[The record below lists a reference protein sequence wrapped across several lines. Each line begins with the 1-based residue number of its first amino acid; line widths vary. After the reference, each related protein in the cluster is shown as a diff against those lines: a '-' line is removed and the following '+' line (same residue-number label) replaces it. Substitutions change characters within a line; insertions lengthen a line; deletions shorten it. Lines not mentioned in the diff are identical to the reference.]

1 MLDFIYT
8 LFIAPLEFWMQKA
21 LMWGFEQTHTWGWAI
36 IVMSLVVNFV
46 ILPIYMKAESW
57 QEEERAIRK
66 SFEAKEAM
74 IKATFKGQERFAMI
88 STMHRQ
94 AGFSP
99 FLAMR
104 SSIGFFLQIPF
115 FFAAYHFLSHFEP
128 LQGVAFMG
136 LADLSKPDEMFHIG
150 GFAINVMPILMTV
163 INLVSALVY
172 TQNMSRKDKIQLY
185 GMAALFLVLL
195 YDAASGLVLYW
206 TFNNIF
212 SLCKNIVYDLYHRFG
227 RKTIESIKQ
236 RFPKHKATNEV
247 FPQSSFM
254 SGYLVFLWGISAIF
268 ALLSSNQ
275 MDLISDATKVQLS
288 FISDIGFVLTGF
300 ACLVELVLLKVW
312 KHHKVLL
319 AFSLL
324 VLYYGLNTWFKWQ
337 FTGANRHY
345 FALIAGLLFLIPV
358 IGLTHLRCNLN
369 MLLMRGKNAIGLYT
383 PAVSW
388 LIILVTAYLPIQ
400 AFCTAPELFS
410 PTADVLALLLK
421 YSVIGIVFFWVL
433 DKVFKFFNAENF
445 AGYFFSLLTLLFTI
459 YAFLLPM
466 DVGTI
471 DAFQISDPTPLYL
484 TKNLLV
490 DFVVLILFFAGFI
503 WLTRQGKVTLIRN
516 VFIICCVLGLGSST
530 LSLWQSRGQW
540 QTESDS
546 TTVTLPSYNDRLLG
560 FSKDKTNIVVVMLD
574 AFSGSHID
582 ILFNEYPELKD
593 QYRGFVW
600 YRNMLASGDSTVS
613 SLPSIICGEKCAPWS
628 LNENETDKSLAE
640 KINRYYAETLNKFGP
655 QFDIA
660 IHERNWLEP
669 NRLSD
674 LVHDDILAIRFMGD
688 SYLNRYLQ
696 TNDITMGRGSSD
708 SFLLAVSLFNS
719 VPWSMKNLV
728 YKDGRWI
735 ENLMPKSDT
744 LVVRALRE
752 YAFIDGLADLSNT
765 NASKAT
771 YKFFDNEI
779 THHPW
784 LMDAKT
790 CTVSAKPKIYKTRQD
805 NADELHLANEMC
817 ALKALSRWINWMK
830 SEGIFDNTMIILV
843 SDHDGMDSDMIGKVF
858 GSPYKGM
865 VGKPNP
871 LLLVKHLGRSGNKD
885 VEINDM
891 PLSLTDVSK
900 LINNDLNIQPFT
912 GRTQPR
918 RMSVTGGK
926 TMNKFVL
933 EREWMIDSD
942 LTRRD
947 HWHEL
952 PNNK

>member
-150 GFAINVMPILMTV
+150 SFAINVMPILMTV

-236 RFPKHKATNEV
+236 CFPKHKATNEV

-421 YSVIGIVFFWVL
+421 YSLIGIVFFWGL

-471 DAFQISDPTPLYL
+471 DAFQISDPAPLYL

-669 NRLSD
+669 NRLND
-674 LVHDDILAIRFMGD
+674 LVHDDMLAIRFMGD

-696 TNDITMGRGSSD
+696 KNDITLGRGSSD

-885 VEINDM
+885 VESNDM

-900 LINNDLNIQPFT
+900 LIDNDLNIQPFT

-933 EREWMIDSD
+933 EREWMVDSD
-942 LTRRD
+942 MTRRD
-947 HWHEL
+947 HWKEL
-952 PNNK
+952 Q

>member
-421 YSVIGIVFFWVL
+421 YSLIGIVFFWVL

-546 TTVTLPSYNDRLLG
+546 TTVTLPSHNDRLLG

>member
-150 GFAINVMPILMTV
+150 SFAINVMPILMTV

-236 RFPKHKATNEV
+236 CFPKHKATNEV

-471 DAFQISDPTPLYL
+471 DAFQISDPAPLYL

-669 NRLSD
+669 NRLND
-674 LVHDDILAIRFMGD
+674 LVHDDMLAIRFMGD

-696 TNDITMGRGSSD
+696 KNDITLGRGSSD

-765 NASKAT
+765 NATKAT

-900 LINNDLNIQPFT
+900 LIDNDLNIQPFT

-933 EREWMIDSD
+933 EREWMVDSD
-942 LTRRD
+942 MTRRD
-947 HWHEL
+947 HWKEL
-952 PNNK
+952 Q

>member
-669 NRLSD
+669 NRLND
-674 LVHDDILAIRFMGD
+674 LVHDDMLAIRFMGD

-696 TNDITMGRGSSD
+696 KNDITLGRGSSD

-765 NASKAT
+765 NATKAT

-830 SEGIFDNTMIILV
+830 SESIFDNTMIILV

-900 LINNDLNIQPFT
+900 LIDNDLNIQPFT

-933 EREWMIDSD
+933 EREWMVDSD
-942 LTRRD
+942 MTRRD
-947 HWHEL
+947 HWKEL
-952 PNNK
+952 Q

>member
-236 RFPKHKATNEV
+236 CFPKHKATNEV

-471 DAFQISDPTPLYL
+471 DAFQISDPAPLYL

>member
-150 GFAINVMPILMTV
+150 SFAINVMPILMTV

-236 RFPKHKATNEV
+236 CFPKHKATNEV

-471 DAFQISDPTPLYL
+471 DAFQISDPAPLYL

-503 WLTRQGKVTLIRN
+503 WLTRHGKVSLIRN

-546 TTVTLPSYNDRLLG
+546 TAVTLPSYNDRLLG

-669 NRLSD
+669 NRLND

-696 TNDITMGRGSSD
+696 KNDITLGRGSSD

-765 NASKAT
+765 NATKAT

-830 SEGIFDNTMIILV
+830 SEDIFDNTMIILV

-900 LINNDLNIQPFT
+900 LIDNDLNIQPFT

-933 EREWMIDSD
+933 EREWMVDSD
-942 LTRRD
+942 MTCRD

>member
-421 YSVIGIVFFWVL
+421 YSLIGIVFFWVL

-843 SDHDGMDSDMIGKVF
+843 SDHDGMDSDIIGKVF

-900 LINNDLNIQPFT
+900 LIDNDLNIQPFT

-933 EREWMIDSD
+933 EREWMVDSD
-942 LTRRD
+942 MTRRD

-952 PNNK
+952 SEN

>member
-150 GFAINVMPILMTV
+150 SFAINVMPILMTV

-236 RFPKHKATNEV
+236 CFPKHKATNEV

-421 YSVIGIVFFWVL
+421 YSLIGIVFFWVL

-669 NRLSD
+669 NRLND
-674 LVHDDILAIRFMGD
+674 LVHDDMLAIRFMGD

-696 TNDITMGRGSSD
+696 KNDITLGRGSSD

-817 ALKALSRWINWMK
+817 ALKALSRWINWIK

>member
-74 IKATFKGQERFAMI
+74 IKASFRGQERFAMI

-150 GFAINVMPILMTV
+150 SFAINVMPILMTV

-236 RFPKHKATNEV
+236 CFPKHKATNEV

-254 SGYLVFLWGISAIF
+254 SCYLVFLWGISAIF

-669 NRLSD
+669 NRLND
-674 LVHDDILAIRFMGD
+674 LVHDDMLAIRFMGD

-696 TNDITMGRGSSD
+696 KNDITLGRGSSD

-790 CTVSAKPKIYKTRQD
+790 CTVSAKPKIYQTRQD

-900 LINNDLNIQPFT
+900 LIDNDLNIQPFT

-933 EREWMIDSD
+933 EREWMVDSD
-942 LTRRD
+942 MTRRD
-947 HWHEL
+947 HWKEL
-952 PNNK
+952 Q

>member
-421 YSVIGIVFFWVL
+421 YSIIGIVFFWGL
-433 DKVFKFFNAENF
+433 DKLFKFFNAENF

-674 LVHDDILAIRFMGD
+674 LVDDDILAIRFMGD

-696 TNDITMGRGSSD
+696 KNDITLGRGSSD

-765 NASKAT
+765 NATKAT

-885 VEINDM
+885 VEINNM

-900 LINNDLNIQPFT
+900 LIDNDLNIQPFT

-933 EREWMIDSD
+933 EREWMVDSD
-942 LTRRD
+942 MTRRD
-947 HWHEL
+947 HWKEL
-952 PNNK
+952 H

>member
-236 RFPKHKATNEV
+236 CFPKHKATNEV

-471 DAFQISDPTPLYL
+471 DAFQISDPAPLYL

-582 ILFNEYPELKD
+582 TLFNEYPELKD

-669 NRLSD
+669 NRLND
-674 LVHDDILAIRFMGD
+674 LVHDDMLAIRFMGD

-696 TNDITMGRGSSD
+696 TNDITLGRGSSD

-871 LLLVKHLGRSGNKD
+871 LLLVKHLGRSGSKD

>member
-236 RFPKHKATNEV
+236 CFPKHKATNEV

-275 MDLISDATKVQLS
+275 MGLISDATKVQLS
-288 FISDIGFVLTGF
+288 FISDICFVLTGF
-300 ACLVELVLLKVW
+300 ACLVEVVLLKVW

-421 YSVIGIVFFWVL
+421 YSVIGIVFFWGL
-433 DKVFKFFNAENF
+433 DKLFKFFNAENF

-471 DAFQISDPTPLYL
+471 DAFQISDPAPLYL

-582 ILFNEYPELKD
+582 TLFNEYPELKD

-669 NRLSD
+669 NRLND
-674 LVHDDILAIRFMGD
+674 LVHDDMLAIRFMGD

-696 TNDITMGRGSSD
+696 KNDITLGRGSSD

-765 NASKAT
+765 NATKAT

-900 LINNDLNIQPFT
+900 LIDNDLNIQPFT

-933 EREWMIDSD
+933 EREWMVDSD
-942 LTRRD
+942 MTRRD
-947 HWHEL
+947 HWKEL
-952 PNNK
+952 Q

>member
-369 MLLMRGKNAIGLYT
+369 MLLMRGKNAVGLYT

-421 YSVIGIVFFWVL
+421 YSVIGIIFFWVL

-471 DAFQISDPTPLYL
+471 DAFQISDPAPLYL

-560 FSKDKTNIVVVMLD
+560 FSKDKINIVVVMLD

-660 IHERNWLEP
+660 IHERNWLEL
-669 NRLSD
+669 NRLND

-696 TNDITMGRGSSD
+696 KNDITLGRGSSD

-885 VEINDM
+885 VESNDM

-900 LINNDLNIQPFT
+900 LIDNDLNIQPFT

-933 EREWMIDSD
+933 EREWMVDSD
-942 LTRRD
+942 MTRRD
-947 HWHEL
+947 HWKEL
-952 PNNK
+952 Q

>member
-421 YSVIGIVFFWVL
+421 YSVIGIVFFWGL
-433 DKVFKFFNAENF
+433 DKLFKFFNAENF

-669 NRLSD
+669 NRLND
-674 LVHDDILAIRFMGD
+674 LVHDDMLAIRFMGD

-696 TNDITMGRGSSD
+696 KNDITLGRGSSD

-765 NASKAT
+765 NATKAT

-900 LINNDLNIQPFT
+900 LIDNDLNIQPFT

-933 EREWMIDSD
+933 EREWMVDSD
-942 LTRRD
+942 MTRRD
-947 HWHEL
+947 HWKEL
-952 PNNK
+952 Q

>member
-1 MLDFIYT
+1 
-8 LFIAPLEFWMQKA
+8 
-21 LMWGFEQTHTWGWAI
+21 
-36 IVMSLVVNFV
+36 
-46 ILPIYMKAESW
+46 
-57 QEEERAIRK
+57 
-66 SFEAKEAM
+66 
-74 IKATFKGQERFAMI
+74 
-88 STMHRQ
+88 
-94 AGFSP
+94 
-99 FLAMR
+99 
-104 SSIGFFLQIPF
+104 
-115 FFAAYHFLSHFEP
+115 
-128 LQGVAFMG
+128 
-136 LADLSKPDEMFHIG
+136 
-150 GFAINVMPILMTV
+150 
-163 INLVSALVY
+163 
-172 TQNMSRKDKIQLY
+172 
-185 GMAALFLVLL
+185 
-195 YDAASGLVLYW
+195 
-206 TFNNIF
+206 
-212 SLCKNIVYDLYHRFG
+212 
-227 RKTIESIKQ
+227 
-236 RFPKHKATNEV
+236 
-247 FPQSSFM
+247 
-254 SGYLVFLWGISAIF
+254 
-268 ALLSSNQ
+268 
-275 MDLISDATKVQLS
+275 
-288 FISDIGFVLTGF
+288 
-300 ACLVELVLLKVW
+300 
-312 KHHKVLL
+312 
-319 AFSLL
+319 
-324 VLYYGLNTWFKWQ
+324 
-337 FTGANRHY
+337 
-345 FALIAGLLFLIPV
+345 
-358 IGLTHLRCNLN
+358 
-369 MLLMRGKNAIGLYT
+369 
-383 PAVSW
+383 
-388 LIILVTAYLPIQ
+388 
-400 AFCTAPELFS
+400 
-410 PTADVLALLLK
+410 
-421 YSVIGIVFFWVL
+421 
-433 DKVFKFFNAENF
+433 
-445 AGYFFSLLTLLFTI
+445 
-459 YAFLLPM
+459 M

-471 DAFQISDPTPLYL
+471 DAFQISDSAPLYL

-900 LINNDLNIQPFT
+900 LIDNDLNIQPFT

-933 EREWMIDSD
+933 EREWMVDSD
-942 LTRRD
+942 MTRRD
-947 HWHEL
+947 HWKEL
-952 PNNK
+952 Q

>member
-74 IKATFKGQERFAMI
+74 IKASFRGQERFAMI

-236 RFPKHKATNEV
+236 CFPKHKATNEV

-254 SGYLVFLWGISAIF
+254 SSYLVFLWGISAIF

-421 YSVIGIVFFWVL
+421 YSVIGIVFFWGL
-433 DKVFKFFNAENF
+433 DKLFKFFNAENF

-669 NRLSD
+669 NRLND
-674 LVHDDILAIRFMGD
+674 LVHDDMLAIRFMGD

-696 TNDITMGRGSSD
+696 KNDITLGRGSSD

-790 CTVSAKPKIYKTRQD
+790 CTVSAKPKIYQTRQD

-900 LINNDLNIQPFT
+900 LIDNDLNIQPFT

-933 EREWMIDSD
+933 EREWMVDSEM
-942 LTRRD
+942 TRRD

>member
-236 RFPKHKATNEV
+236 CFPKHKATNEV

-471 DAFQISDPTPLYL
+471 DAFQISDPAPLYL

-669 NRLSD
+669 NRLND
-674 LVHDDILAIRFMGD
+674 LVHDDMLAIRFMGD

-696 TNDITMGRGSSD
+696 KNDITLGRGSSD

-765 NASKAT
+765 NATKAT

-900 LINNDLNIQPFT
+900 LIDNDLNIQPFT

-933 EREWMIDSD
+933 EREWMVDSD
-942 LTRRD
+942 MTRRD
-947 HWHEL
+947 HWKEL
-952 PNNK
+952 Q

>member
-21 LMWGFEQTHTWGWAI
+21 LMWGFEQTHAWGWAI

-275 MDLISDATKVQLS
+275 MELISDATKVQLS

-312 KHHKVLL
+312 KNHKVLL

-369 MLLMRGKNAIGLYT
+369 MLLMRGKRAVGLYT

-433 DKVFKFFNAENF
+433 DKVFKFFNTENF

-471 DAFQISDPTPLYL
+471 DAFQISDPAPLYL

-503 WLTRQGKVTLIRN
+503 WLTRHGKVSLIRN

-546 TTVTLPSYNDRLLG
+546 TTVTLPSYNDRLMG

-655 QFDIA
+655 HFDIA

-669 NRLSD
+669 NRLND

-688 SYLNRYLQ
+688 SYLN
-696 TNDITMGRGSSD
+696 RGSSD

-765 NASKAT
+765 NATKAT

-843 SDHDGMDSDMIGKVF
+843 SDHDGMDSDMIG
-858 GSPYKGM
+858 
-865 VGKPNP
+865 
-871 LLLVKHLGRSGNKD
+871 
-885 VEINDM
+885 
-891 PLSLTDVSK
+891 
-900 LINNDLNIQPFT
+900 
-912 GRTQPR
+912 RTQPR

-933 EREWMIDSD
+933 EREWMVDSD
-942 LTRRD
+942 MTRRD
-947 HWHEL
+947 HWKEL
-952 PNNK
+952 Q

>member
-1 MLDFIYT
+1 
-8 LFIAPLEFWMQKA
+8 
-21 LMWGFEQTHTWGWAI
+21 
-36 IVMSLVVNFV
+36 MSLVVNFV

-227 RKTIESIKQ
+227 RKTLESIKQ
-236 RFPKHKATNEV
+236 CFPKHKATNEV

-369 MLLMRGKNAIGLYT
+369 MLLMRGKNAVGLYT

-471 DAFQISDPTPLYL
+471 DAFQISDPAPLYL

-674 LVHDDILAIRFMGD
+674 LVDDDILAIRFMGD

-696 TNDITMGRGSSD
+696 TNDITLGRGSSD

-765 NASKAT
+765 NATKAT

-900 LINNDLNIQPFT
+900 LIDNDLNIQPFT

-933 EREWMIDSD
+933 EREWMVDSD
-942 LTRRD
+942 MTRRD
-947 HWHEL
+947 HWKEL
-952 PNNK
+952 Q

>member
-236 RFPKHKATNEV
+236 CFPKHKATNEV

-421 YSVIGIVFFWVL
+421 YSLIGIVFFWGL

-471 DAFQISDPTPLYL
+471 DAFQISDPAPLYL

-669 NRLSD
+669 NRLND
-674 LVHDDILAIRFMGD
+674 LVHDDMLAIRFMGD

-696 TNDITMGRGSSD
+696 KNDITLGRGSSD

-765 NASKAT
+765 NATKAT

-900 LINNDLNIQPFT
+900 LIDNDLNIQPFT

-933 EREWMIDSD
+933 EREWMVDSD
-942 LTRRD
+942 MTRRD
-947 HWHEL
+947 HWKEL
-952 PNNK
+952 Q

>member
-369 MLLMRGKNAIGLYT
+369 MLLMRGKNAVGLYT

-471 DAFQISDPTPLYL
+471 DAFQISDPAPLYL

-503 WLTRQGKVTLIRN
+503 WLTRHGKVSLIRN

-669 NRLSD
+669 NRLND
-674 LVHDDILAIRFMGD
+674 LVHDDMLAIRFMGD

-696 TNDITMGRGSSD
+696 KNDITLGRGSSD

-765 NASKAT
+765 NATKAT

>member
-421 YSVIGIVFFWVL
+421 YSLIGIVFFWVL

-516 VFIICCVLGLGSST
+516 VFIICCVLGVGSST

-669 NRLSD
+669 NRLND
-674 LVHDDILAIRFMGD
+674 LVDDDILAIRFMGD

-696 TNDITMGRGSSD
+696 TNDITLGRGSSD

-765 NASKAT
+765 NATKAT

-900 LINNDLNIQPFT
+900 LIDNDLNIQPFT

-933 EREWMIDSD
+933 EREWMVDSD
-942 LTRRD
+942 MTRRD
-947 HWHEL
+947 HWKEL
-952 PNNK
+952 Q

>member
-421 YSVIGIVFFWVL
+421 YSIIGIVFFWVL

-560 FSKDKTNIVVVMLD
+560 FSKDKINIVVVMLD

-669 NRLSD
+669 NRLND

-696 TNDITMGRGSSD
+696 KNDITLGRGSSD

-765 NASKAT
+765 NATKAT

-900 LINNDLNIQPFT
+900 LIDNDLNIQPFT

-933 EREWMIDSD
+933 EREWIVDSD
-942 LTRRD
+942 MTKLN
-947 HWHEL
+947 HWKEL
-952 PNNK
+952 Q

>member
-150 GFAINVMPILMTV
+150 SFAINVMPILMTV

-236 RFPKHKATNEV
+236 CFPKHKATNEV

-471 DAFQISDPTPLYL
+471 DAFQISDPAPLYL

-560 FSKDKTNIVVVMLD
+560 FSKDKINIVVVMLD

-669 NRLSD
+669 NRLND
-674 LVHDDILAIRFMGD
+674 LVHDDMLAIRFMGD

-696 TNDITMGRGSSD
+696 KNDITLGRGSSD

-885 VEINDM
+885 VESNDM

-900 LINNDLNIQPFT
+900 LIDNDLNIQPFT

-933 EREWMIDSD
+933 EREWMVDSD
-942 LTRRD
+942 MTRRD
-947 HWHEL
+947 HWKEL
-952 PNNK
+952 Q

>member
-150 GFAINVMPILMTV
+150 SFAINVMPILMTV

-236 RFPKHKATNEV
+236 CFPKLKATNEV

-254 SGYLVFLWGISAIF
+254 SSYLVFLWGISTIF

-471 DAFQISDPTPLYL
+471 DAFQISDPAPLYL

-669 NRLSD
+669 NRLND

-696 TNDITMGRGSSD
+696 RNDITLGRGSSD

-830 SEGIFDNTMIILV
+830 SESIFDNTMIILV

-900 LINNDLNIQPFT
+900 LIDNDLNIQPFT

-933 EREWMIDSD
+933 EREWMVDSEM
-942 LTRRD
+942 TRRD
-947 HWHEL
+947 HWKEL
-952 PNNK
+952 Q

>member
-21 LMWGFEQTHTWGWAI
+21 LMWGFEQTHTWSWAI

-471 DAFQISDPTPLYL
+471 DAFQISDPAPLYL

-628 LNENETDKSLAE
+628 LNENETDKPLAE

-669 NRLSD
+669 NRLND
-674 LVHDDILAIRFMGD
+674 LVDDDILAIRFMGD

-696 TNDITMGRGSSD
+696 TNDITLGRGSSD

-765 NASKAT
+765 NATKAT

-900 LINNDLNIQPFT
+900 LIDNDLNIQPFT

-933 EREWMIDSD
+933 EREWIVDSD
-942 LTRRD
+942 MTKLN
-947 HWHEL
+947 HWKEL
-952 PNNK
+952 Q

>member
-206 TFNNIF
+206 TFNNSF

-369 MLLMRGKNAIGLYT
+369 MLLMRGKNAVGLYT

-471 DAFQISDPTPLYL
+471 DAFQISDPAPLYL

-503 WLTRQGKVTLIRN
+503 WLTRHGKVSLIRN

-669 NRLSD
+669 NRLND
-674 LVHDDILAIRFMGD
+674 LVHDDMLAIRFMGD

-696 TNDITMGRGSSD
+696 KNDITLGRGSSD

-765 NASKAT
+765 NATKAT

-900 LINNDLNIQPFT
+900 LIDNDLNIQPFT

-933 EREWMIDSD
+933 EREWMVDSD
-942 LTRRD
+942 MTRRD

-952 PNNK
+952 SEN

>member
-471 DAFQISDPTPLYL
+471 DAFQISDPAPLYL

-546 TTVTLPSYNDRLLG
+546 TTVTLPSYNNRLLG

-669 NRLSD
+669 NRLND
-674 LVHDDILAIRFMGD
+674 LVDDDILAIRFMGD

-696 TNDITMGRGSSD
+696 TNDITLGRGSSD

-843 SDHDGMDSDMIGKVF
+843 SDHDGIDSDMIGKVF

-900 LINNDLNIQPFT
+900 LIDNDLNIQPFT

-933 EREWMIDSD
+933 EREWMVDSD
-942 LTRRD
+942 MTRRD
-947 HWHEL
+947 HWKEL
-952 PNNK
+952 Q

>member
-227 RKTIESIKQ
+227 RKTLESIKQ
-236 RFPKHKATNEV
+236 CFPKHKATNEV

-369 MLLMRGKNAIGLYT
+369 MLLMRGKNAVGLYT

-471 DAFQISDPTPLYL
+471 DAFQISDPAPLYL

-674 LVHDDILAIRFMGD
+674 LVDDDILAIRFMGD

-696 TNDITMGRGSSD
+696 TNDITLGRGSSD

-765 NASKAT
+765 NATKAT

-933 EREWMIDSD
+933 EREWMVDSD
-942 LTRRD
+942 MTRRD
-947 HWHEL
+947 HWKEL
-952 PNNK
+952 Q

>member
-421 YSVIGIVFFWVL
+421 YSLIGIVFFWGL
-433 DKVFKFFNAENF
+433 DKLFKFFNAENF

-471 DAFQISDPTPLYL
+471 DAFQISDPAPLYL

-560 FSKDKTNIVVVMLD
+560 FSKDKINIVVVMLD

-674 LVHDDILAIRFMGD
+674 LVDDDILAIRFMGD

-696 TNDITMGRGSSD
+696 KNDITLGRGSSD

-900 LINNDLNIQPFT
+900 LIDNDLNIQPFT

-933 EREWMIDSD
+933 EREWMVDSD
-942 LTRRD
+942 MTRRD
-947 HWHEL
+947 HWKEL
-952 PNNK
+952 Q

>member
-150 GFAINVMPILMTV
+150 GFAINVMPILMTL

-421 YSVIGIVFFWVL
+421 YSLIGIVFFWVL

-674 LVHDDILAIRFMGD
+674 LVDDDILAIRFMGD

-696 TNDITMGRGSSD
+696 TNDITLGRGSSD

-765 NASKAT
+765 NATKAT

-900 LINNDLNIQPFT
+900 LIDNDLNIQPFT

-933 EREWMIDSD
+933 EREWMVDSD
-942 LTRRD
+942 MTRRD
-947 HWHEL
+947 HWKEL
-952 PNNK
+952 Q

>member
-433 DKVFKFFNAENF
+433 DKIFKFFNAENF

-471 DAFQISDPTPLYL
+471 DAFQISDPAPLYL

-560 FSKDKTNIVVVMLD
+560 FSKDKINIVVVMLD

-640 KINRYYAETLNKFGP
+640 KINRYYAETLNKFGH

-669 NRLSD
+669 NRLND

-696 TNDITMGRGSSD
+696 TNDITLGRGSSD

-765 NASKAT
+765 NATKAT

-891 PLSLTDVSK
+891 PLSLMDVSK
-900 LINNDLNIQPFT
+900 LIDNDLNIQPFT

-933 EREWMIDSD
+933 EREWMVDSD
-942 LTRRD
+942 MTRRD
-947 HWHEL
+947 HWKEL
-952 PNNK
+952 Q

>member
-369 MLLMRGKNAIGLYT
+369 MLLMRGKNAVGLYT

-421 YSVIGIVFFWVL
+421 YSVIGIIFFWVL

-674 LVHDDILAIRFMGD
+674 LVDDDILAIRFMGD

-696 TNDITMGRGSSD
+696 TNDITLGRGSSD

-900 LINNDLNIQPFT
+900 LIVNDLNIQPFT

-933 EREWMIDSD
+933 EREWMVDSD
-942 LTRRD
+942 MTRRD
-947 HWHEL
+947 HWKEL
-952 PNNK
+952 Q

>member
-150 GFAINVMPILMTV
+150 SFAINVMPILMTV

-421 YSVIGIVFFWVL
+421 YSLIGIVFFWGL

-669 NRLSD
+669 NRLND
-674 LVHDDILAIRFMGD
+674 LVHDDMLAIRFMGD

-696 TNDITMGRGSSD
+696 KNDITLGRGSSD

-765 NASKAT
+765 NATKAT

-900 LINNDLNIQPFT
+900 LIDNDLNIQPFT

>member
-421 YSVIGIVFFWVL
+421 YSIIGIVFFWVL

-674 LVHDDILAIRFMGD
+674 LVDDDILAIRFMGD

-696 TNDITMGRGSSD
+696 TNDITLGRGSSD

-885 VEINDM
+885 VEINNM

-900 LINNDLNIQPFT
+900 LIDNDLNIQPFT

-933 EREWMIDSD
+933 EREWMVDSD
-942 LTRRD
+942 MTRRD

-952 PNNK
+952 SED

>member
-21 LMWGFEQTHTWGWAI
+21 LMWGFEQTHAWGWAI

-150 GFAINVMPILMTV
+150 SFAINVMPILMTV

-236 RFPKHKATNEV
+236 CFPKHKATNEV

-369 MLLMRGKNAIGLYT
+369 MLLMRGKNAVGLYT

-471 DAFQISDPTPLYL
+471 DAFQISDPAPLYL

-669 NRLSD
+669 NRLND
-674 LVHDDILAIRFMGD
+674 LVHDDMLAIRFMGD

-696 TNDITMGRGSSD
+696 KNDITLGRGSSD

-765 NASKAT
+765 NATKAT

-900 LINNDLNIQPFT
+900 LIDNDLNIQPFT

-933 EREWMIDSD
+933 EREWMVDSD
-942 LTRRD
+942 MTRRD
-947 HWHEL
+947 HWKERF
-952 PNNK
+952 